1 MPFRQVTGHRP
12 LLELLARAVSRGSLP
27 STLIFAGP
35 AGVGKRLTATA
46 LAQALNCDTPVP
58 YGALGN
64 ETDGQSNSQRASASG
79 GQPIS
84 QHDSDSGGQPIFRH
98 DSDIGHEPKS
108 LGKDACGVCGPCRRI
123 ARRVHADVLVVEPG
137 DSGSIK
143 IDQVRDAI
151 DRAAYRPFE
160 GRRRVVIVDG
170 ADALVVE
177 AQNALLKTLEEP
189 PPSSVFVLVTS
200 RPDLLLPTVRSRG
213 HRLRFG
219 ALSESDVAA
228 VLTKDHG
235 FGVAD
240 ARAAAATSDGS
251 IGRALEENTEEAI
264 EARATAARVLHTVAG
279 TTNPQRRLEGGRALA
294 GSGDREDV
302 WRRLLALSSLL
313 RDMSALASHAD
324 EHVLA
329 NADLAPQLTSL
340 VRAFDA
346 GRAVRAF
353 SAVDRALAAIDR
365 NASPKIV
372 ADWLALQL

>member
-12 LLELLARAVSRGSLP
+12 LLELLARAVSRRSLP

-35 AGVGKRLTATA
+35 EGIGKRLTATA
-46 LAQALNCDTPVP
+46 LAQALNCESPVSF
-58 YGALGN
+58 GAY
-64 ETDGQSNSQRASASG
+64 DGKIG
-79 GQPIS
+79 GQPS
-84 QHDSDSGGQPIFRH
+84 SHDSEVGGQPT
-98 DSDIGHEPKS
+98 S
-108 LGKDACGVCGPCRRI
+108 LGNDACGVCGPCTRI
-123 ARRVHADVLVVEPG
+123 GRGVHADVLVLEPG

-160 GRRRVVIVDG
+160 GRRRVVIVDV
-170 ADALVVE
+170 ADALVGE

-228 VLTKDHG
+228 VLTQDHG
-235 FGVAD
+235 FSVAD

-251 IGRALEENTEEAI
+251 VGRALEENTEEAI
-264 EARATAARVLHTVAG
+264 EARDTAARVLHTVAG

-313 RDMSALASHAD
+313 RDMSVLASHAD
-324 EHVLA
+324 EHLLA
-329 NADLAPQLTSL
+329 NADLAPQLKSL
-340 VRAFDA
+340 LRAFDA

>member
-1 MPFRQVTGHRP
+1 
-12 LLELLARAVSRGSLP
+12 
-27 STLIFAGP
+27 
-35 AGVGKRLTATA
+35 
-46 LAQALNCDTPVP
+46 
-58 YGALGN
+58 
-64 ETDGQSNSQRASASG
+64 
-79 GQPIS
+79 
-84 QHDSDSGGQPIFRH
+84 
-98 DSDIGHEPKS
+98 
-108 LGKDACGVCGPCRRI
+108 
-123 ARRVHADVLVVEPG
+123 VLVLEPG

-160 GRRRVVIVDG
+160 GRRRVVIVDV
-170 ADALVVE
+170 ADALVGE

-228 VLTKDHG
+228 VLTQDHG
-235 FGVAD
+235 FSVAD

-251 IGRALEENTEEAI
+251 VGRALEENTEEAI
-264 EARATAARVLHTVAG
+264 EARDTAARVLHTVAG

-313 RDMSALASHAD
+313 RDMSVLASHAD
-324 EHVLA
+324 EHLLA
-329 NADLAPQLTSL
+329 NADLAPQLKSL
-340 VRAFDA
+340 LRAFDA

>member
-12 LLELLARAVSRGSLP
+12 LLELLARALSRGSLP

-35 AGVGKRLTATA
+35 EGVGKRLTATA
-46 LAQALNCDTPVP
+46 LAQALNCERPVSF
-58 YGALGN
+58 GAH
-64 ETDGQSNSQRASASG
+64 DGKIGGQLSSHDSGVG
-79 GQPIS
+79 GQPS
-84 QHDSDSGGQPIFRH
+84 SHDGKIGGQPSSH
-98 DSDIGHEPKS
+98 DSEVGGRPTS
-108 LGKDACGVCGPCRRI
+108 LGNDACGVCGPCTRI
-123 ARRVHADVLVVEPG
+123 ARGVHADVLVVEPG

-151 DRAAYRPFE
+151 DRSAYRPFE
-160 GRRRVVIVDG
+160 GRRRVVIVDV
-170 ADALVVE
+170 ADALVGE

-235 FGVAD
+235 FSVAD

-251 IGRALEENTEEAI
+251 VGRALEENTEEAI
-264 EARATAARVLHTVAG
+264 EARDTAARVLHTVAG

-313 RDMSALASHAD
+313 RDMSVLASHAD

-329 NADLAPQLTSL
+329 NADLAPQLKPL
-340 VRAFDA
+340 LRAFDA